1 MVTRRYEASQQTYD
15 AKDLGAVADNL
26 GQPVVRPFF
35 ALDLLLDDPLYFWT
49 GLGELTLGGVT
60 YTGAGNLLNVSTIS
74 ETGDIRAANAT
85 VTLSGIPSSMLSLAL
100 QTKYHGRLAKIK
112 FGLTSLDQD
121 FLLTEGGDLLLQ
133 ENGGEISVSFG
144 DATVLSTLFVGYMDQ
159 MSIDEGPDT
168 SAIAL
173 SLESKLVDL
182 ERPRII
188 RYTSEAQA
196 IRFPN
201 LPYADK
207 AFEFVNDLQTRP
219 LLWGKGVKTESGG
232 SFLGF

>member
-85 VTLSGIPSSMLSLAL
+85 ITLSGIPSSMLSLAL

-112 FGLTSLDQD
+112 FGLTSL
-121 FLLTEGGDLLLQ
+121 
-133 ENGGEISVSFG
+133 
-144 DATVLSTLFVGYMDQ
+144 VLSTLFVGYMDQ

>member
-35 ALDLLLDDPLYFWT
+35 AIDLLLDDPLYFWT

-85 VTLSGIPSSMLSLAL
+85 ITLSGIPSSMLSLAL

-112 FGLTSLDQD
+112 FGLTSL
-121 FLLTEGGDLLLQ
+121 
-133 ENGGEISVSFG
+133 
-144 DATVLSTLFVGYMDQ
+144 VLSTLFVGYMDQ

-168 SAIAL
+168 STIAL